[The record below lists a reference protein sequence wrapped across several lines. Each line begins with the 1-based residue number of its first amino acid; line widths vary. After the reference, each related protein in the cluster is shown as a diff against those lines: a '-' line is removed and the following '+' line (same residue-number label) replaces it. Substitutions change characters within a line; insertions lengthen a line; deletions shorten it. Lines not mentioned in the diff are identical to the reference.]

1 MGMTELSLTEDFR
14 TNQDWRNHKPVW
26 DQDKC
31 VQCGICYL
39 FCPDGAIRLNEDGY
53 YEADLQY
60 CKGCGLCSR
69 QCPARCITM
78 EDEAA
83 KWPWQV
89 R

>member
-1 MGMTELSLTEDFR
+1 MIELSIIEDFHS
-14 TNQDWRNHKPVW
+14 NQDWRNHKPVW
-26 DQDKC
+26 DKEKC

-39 FCPDGAIRLNEDGY
+39 FCPDGAVRLNDEGY
-53 YEADLQY
+53 YEADLKY

-69 QCPARCITM
+69 QCPTGSIAM
-78 EDEAA
+78 EDEVA

>member
-1 MGMTELSLTEDFR
+1 MTELSITEDFR

-39 FCPDGAIRLNEDGY
+39 FCPDGAIRLNDDGY

>member
-1 MGMTELSLTEDFR
+1 MIELSITEDFR

-78 EDEAA
+78 EDEVA

>member
-1 MGMTELSLTEDFR
+1 MTELSIIEDFR

-78 EDEAA
+78 EDEVA

>member
-1 MGMTELSLTEDFR
+1 MSELSITEDFR

-26 DQDKC
+26 DQNAC

-39 FCPDGAIRLNEDGY
+39 FCPDGAVRLNQEGY
-53 YEADLQY
+53 YEADLRY

-78 EDEAA
+78 EEEMAR
-83 KWPWQV
+83 WPWQV

>member
-1 MGMTELSLTEDFR
+1 
-14 TNQDWRNHKPVW
+14 
-26 DQDKC
+26 
-31 VQCGICYL
+31 
-39 FCPDGAIRLNEDGY
+39 
-53 YEADLQY
+53 
-60 CKGCGLCSR
+60 LCSR

>member
-1 MGMTELSLTEDFR
+1 MTELSLTEDFR

-78 EDEAA
+78 EDEVA

>member
-1 MGMTELSLTEDFR
+1 MTELCITEDFR

-39 FCPDGAIRLNEDGY
+39 FCPDGAISLNEDGY

-78 EDEAA
+78 EDEVA

>member
-1 MGMTELSLTEDFR
+1 MTELSITEDFL

-26 DQDKC
+26 DQDQC

-39 FCPDGAIRLNEDGY
+39 FCPDGAISLNEDGY

>member
-1 MGMTELSLTEDFR
+1 MTELSITEDFR

-78 EDEAA
+78 EDEVA

>member
-1 MGMTELSLTEDFR
+1 MIELSITEDFCS
-14 TNQDWRNHKPVW
+14 NQDWRNHKPVW
-26 DQDKC
+26 DTEKC

-39 FCPDGAIRLNEDGY
+39 FCPDSAVRLNEEGY
-53 YEADLQY
+53 YEVDLKY

-69 QCPARCITM
+69 QSPTGCITM